1 MTDPLPPPLPSP
13 FDMST
18 TPADD
23 GSFTLPK
30 LRAASESLRLFNDA
44 LLRIG
49 EAETDAQTDLV
60 VLLSPSVRITKA

>member
-1 MTDPLPPPLPSP
+1 MTDPTPLPSP

-23 GSFTLPK
+23 GSFTIPK
-30 LRAASESLRLFNDA
+30 LKAASESLRLFNDA

-49 EAETDAQTDLV
+49 EAESDAQTDSV
-60 VLLSPSVRITKA
+60 PLLSPSIRIAKA